1 MTLALALV
9 ALAAFALAAR
19 SDDARTPVRAGVA
32 AALAVLALATRAA
45 LDDANAHRARAA
57 VALLALASFGWMAA
71 RRSRRAPL
79 SRHRERGVAVA
90 LAVIAVGG
98 FYGFKGPT
106 SDQLFH
112 HRDTFHYYLGSK
124 YFRELGYK
132 GIYECAA
139 VAEAEVRG
147 PDALRSR
154 SMRDLER
161 DEVVPASR
169 ALAASDRCHAAF
181 GASRW
186 SDFRSDVACFRSV
199 CDDAYWNGIQTD
211 HGYNP
216 PPAWSML
223 GGVFSSLGPASETLL
238 AALAMIDVGLLI
250 AAFAVTGWAFGL
262 RALCV
267 TIVVWG
273 CQEPGSF
280 VWLQGT
286 FLRQDWFFCLALG
299 AALLRRR
306 RWFSA
311 GAALAS
317 GAALR
322 AFPVV
327 FLVGPSVVL
336 ARRALEAR
344 AIPMATRRFFA
355 GAALIGGMW
364 AVAGA
369 FASPGAYPAWVSHIR
384 QHDSVVA
391 TNRIG
396 LQTLFEYGPTTRL
409 EAFSQSADGDRA
421 WLAARRAAAVRSSG
435 ARKLAALALIAGV
448 LLALWSVRTPWIA
461 ALLSASL
468 LFPLSSLNSYYYIVI
483 TLLGPLASLGARFE
497 RRLLAGIALMQVLVV
512 MPALSWWWDDR
523 YAVISVVIAALEG
536 ALLAPWL
543 VRSLR
548 SLRRAKLSGRA
559 ASAGP

>member
-1 MTLALALV
+1 MP
-9 ALAAFALAAR
+9 
-19 SDDARTPVRAGVA
+19 S
-32 AALAVLALATRAA
+32 
-45 LDDANAHRARAA
+45 
-57 VALLALASFGWMAA
+57 
-71 RRSRRAPL
+71 
-79 SRHRERGVAVA
+79 
-90 LAVIAVGG
+90 
-98 FYGFKGPT
+98 

-161 DEVVPASR
+161 DEVVPATL
-169 ALAASDRCHAAF
+169 ALAAAGRCHEAF
-181 GASRW
+181 GEARW
-186 SDFRSDVACFRSV
+186 RSFRSDVACFRSV
-199 CDDAYWNGIQTD
+199 CDDAYWSGIQTD

-223 GGVFSSLGPASETLL
+223 GGSLSSLGPASERLL
-238 AALAMIDVGLLI
+238 AGLAMIDIALLI
-250 AAFAVTGWAFGL
+250 AAFAVIGWAFGL
-262 RALCV
+262 HALCV
-267 TIVVWG
+267 TIVIWG

-299 AALLRRR
+299 AALLRRH
-306 RWFSA
+306 RWFGA

-327 FLVGPSVVL
+327 FLVGPAIVL

-344 AIPMATRRFFA
+344 SLPHATRRFAVGAAFA
-355 GAALIGGMW
+355 GSLWIA
-364 AVAGA
+364 AGA
-369 FASPGAYPAWVSHIR
+369 LASPNAYPAWVAHIR

-396 LQTLFEYGPTTRL
+396 LQTLFEYRPSTRL
-409 EAFSQSADGDRA
+409 ERFSEVRDGDRA
-421 WLAARRAAAVRSSG
+421 WLAARRDAAQRSAG
-435 ARKLAALALIAGV
+435 ARKVAALAVIAAV
-448 LLALWSVRTPWIA
+448 LFALASVRAPWIA
-461 ALLSASL
+461 SLLSAAL

-483 TLLGPLASLGARFE
+483 TLLGPLASLGARLE
-497 RRLLAGIALMQVLVV
+497 RRLLAAVALMQVLVV
-512 MPALSWWWDDR
+512 MPAFSWWWDDR
-523 YAVISVVIAALEG
+523 FAVITVIIAALEG
-536 ALLAPWL
+536 WLLAPWFARSW
-543 VRSLR
+543 RSLR
-548 SLRRAKLSGRA
+548 ARLRRA
-559 ASAGP
+559 

>member
-1 MTLALALV
+1 MTWALALASLV
-9 ALAAFALAAR
+9 AAVLAVR
-19 SDDARTPVRAGVA
+19 SDDARTALRAGIA
-32 AALAVLALATRAA
+32 ATLTVLALATTVS

-57 VALLALASFGWMAA
+57 VAVVALVAFGAMAA
-71 RRSRRAPL
+71 RRARGEGL
-79 SRHRERGVAVA
+79 SRNRERGVAVA
-90 LAVIAVGG
+90 LAVVAVGA

-106 SDQLFH
+106 ADQLFH

-124 YFRELGYK
+124 YFRQLGYK
-132 GIYECAA
+132 RIYECTA

-147 PDALRSR
+147 PGALRTR
-154 SMRDLER
+154 QMRDLEH

-169 ALAASDRCHAAF
+169 ALASTARCHERF
-181 GASRW
+181 GEARW
-186 SDFRSDVACFRSV
+186 NDFRADVACFRSV

-223 GGVFSSLGPASETLL
+223 GGAFSRLAPASERFL
-238 AALAMIDVGLLI
+238 AALATLDLVLLA

-267 TIVVWG
+267 TVVIWG

-299 AALLRRR
+299 TALLRRR
-306 RWFSA
+306 RWFGA
-311 GAALAS
+311 GAALAT

-327 FLVGPSVVL
+327 FLVGPAVVL
-336 ARRALEAR
+336 ARRALDAR
-344 AIPMATRRFFA
+344 ALPVATRRFFA
-355 GAALIGGMW
+355 GAAIVGTLW
-364 AVAGA
+364 TLAGA
-369 FASPGAYPAWVSHIR
+369 MASPSAYPSWIAHIR

-391 TNRIG
+391 SNRIG

-409 EAFSQSADGDRA
+409 EAFSQTPDGERA
-421 WLAARRAAAVRSSG
+421 WVAARRDAAARSKP
-435 ARKLAALALIAGV
+435 AKHLVALV
-448 LLALWSVRTPWIA
+448 LLALVMASLASVRSPWIA
-461 ALLSASL
+461 SLLSAAL

-483 TLLGPLASLGARFE
+483 VLFGPLSTLGARLE
-497 RRLLAGIALMQVLVV
+497 RRVLLAIAAMQVLVV
-512 MPALSWWWDDR
+512 MPAVSWWWDDR
-523 YAVISVVIAALEG
+523 FAAITLTLVALDA

-543 VRSLR
+543 LR
-548 SLRRAKLSGRA
+548 SVRALARSRRDR
-559 ASAGP
+559 